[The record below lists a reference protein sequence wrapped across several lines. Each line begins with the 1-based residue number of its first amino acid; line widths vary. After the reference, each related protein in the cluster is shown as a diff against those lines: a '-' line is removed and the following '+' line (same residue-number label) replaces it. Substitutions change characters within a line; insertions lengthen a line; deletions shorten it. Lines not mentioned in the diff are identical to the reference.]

1 MENPKVVGNA
11 FKEIIKRLSNETQHT
26 DNTRKTITHT
36 CNNCKYCHGQ
46 EGYDYQWGMIR
57 CVHSWCDKDK
67 TLMDSWGNNKNH
79 YIESCSYFEQGE
91 GIYEEMSQKEKRKL
105 GL

>member
-1 MENPKVVGNA
+1 MYSSE
-11 FKEIIKRLSNETQHT
+11 EIGKALRTISKRLKEADFGTENNELP
-26 DNTRKTITHT
+26 HT
-36 CNNCKYCHGQ
+36 CNNCKYCHGV
-46 EGYDYQWGMIR
+46 EGYDQQWGMTY

-79 YIESCSYFEQGE
+79 YIEPCRHFEQGD
-91 GIYEEMSQKEKRKL
+91 GIYEEMSRKEKRKL

>member
-1 MENPKVVGNA
+1 MENSKIVGNA
-11 FKEIIKRLSNETQHT
+11 FKEIIKRLSNETQNT
-26 DNTRKTITHT
+26 DVTPKTITHT
-36 CNNCKYCHGQ
+36 CNNCKYCHRQ
-46 EGYDYQWGMIR
+46 EGYDYQWGMIY

-91 GIYEEMSQKEKRKL
+91 GIYEEMSREEKRKL